1 MTIIDLHIEY
11 KVGPCETCNGL
22 GSIMQFRVDDGP
34 FNSPS
39 KKGDKYLEID
49 RGEGWYHGEL
59 IVEPCPDCRKYAK
72 REFYR
77 SRCGLESNELTIR
90 LSDFKTSGEFREKLR
105 AKESIGTYAGMGKSA
120 AGFVTIHGDYGVGK
134 SMLGKVLVNELIY
147 NDAEAVYINASD
159 LIADIKKNFDAD
171 SNRMIAV
178 ENAIYQWQSIK
189 ALVIDELDKVK
200 TTEYVTEAL
209 HRLLDKRYTNR
220 HSILTV
226 IISNTAPDLM
236 PDNLGYLR
244 SRMYAGVI
252 IEVPGRDVRI
262 VEGIKARKDIGL

>member
-1 MTIIDLHIEY
+1 MTIIDLQIED
-11 KVGPCETCNGL
+11 KLGACDTCRGL
-22 GSIMQFRVDDGP
+22 GTIMQFRVDDGP
-34 FNSPS
+34 FNAPS
-39 KKGDKYLEID
+39 KKGDKFLDID
-49 RGEGWYHGEL
+49 GEKGWYHGEL
-59 IVEPCPDCRKYAK
+59 LVEPCPDCRKYKK
-72 REFYR
+72 REYYR
-77 SRCGLESNELTIR
+77 SRCGLDIDELEIR
-90 LSDFKTSGEFREKLR
+90 LSDFKAAGEFRDKLQ
-105 AKESIGTYAGMGKSA
+105 AKEAIGKYAGMGKDA
-120 AGFVTIHGDYGVGK
+120 AGFVTIHGNYGVGK
-134 SMLGKVLVNELIY
+134 SMLGKILVNELIY
-147 NDAEAVYINASD
+147 NDAEAVYINAAD

-220 HSILTV
+220 HGILTV
-226 IISNTAPDLM
+226 IISNTSPDMM

-252 IEVPGRDVRI
+252 IEVPGRDARI
-262 VEGIKARKDIGL
+262 IEGIKARKEMGL